1 MRFPRSPIR
10 RTALLCG
17 VAAALLSG
25 PAVAQDGQGDPVA
38 GAAIAR
44 DVCASC
50 HAVEPGEMYAPMV
63 EAPPFQAVADAPG
76 MTEMALYAWM
86 TSSHPTMP
94 NIMLDRAAL
103 RDVVA
108 YVLSLKKE
116 GEGG

>member
-10 RTALLCG
+10 RAALAC
-17 VAAALLSG
+17 AAAAVMSG
-25 PAVAQDGQGDPVA
+25 PAVAQDAQGDPVA

-50 HAVEPGEMYAPMV
+50 HAVAPGEMDAPMV

-94 NIMLDRAAL
+94 NIMLDRGAL

-108 YVLSLKKE
+108 YVLSLRTE